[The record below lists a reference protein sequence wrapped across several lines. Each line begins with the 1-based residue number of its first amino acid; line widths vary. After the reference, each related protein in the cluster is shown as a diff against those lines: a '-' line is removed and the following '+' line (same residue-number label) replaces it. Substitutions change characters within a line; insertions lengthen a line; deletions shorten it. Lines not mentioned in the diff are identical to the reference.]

1 MSEIVLEVDNLSKK
15 YKKVDAVKGIS
26 FKVERG
32 QIFGILGPNG
42 SGKTTTL
49 AILLGILKAN
59 NGSFSWFGN
68 GMEAANR
75 KRIGALLETPNFY
88 PYLNAIDNLKIV
100 AKIKEIPDPIPAIES
115 ALAKVELSERAKSKF
130 KTYSLGMKQ
139 RLAIAAALLSDPEV
153 LVLDEP
159 TNGLDPMGIVDVRRI
174 ILGLKEEGKTIVVA
188 SHILDEMEK
197 ICTDVI
203 IMRKGNMIREGKLKE
218 IIQDKEHI
226 FIRSGELPRIKELL
240 GMDLLRV
247 VDEQDSLIE
256 FTSNLSSLEINKKL
270 ASAHIYCEEIFVKKQ
285 SLEQSFLSH
294 IEA

>member
-1 MSEIVLEVDNLSKK
+1 MSEIILEVTDLDKK
-15 YKKVDAVKGIS
+15 YKKVHALGGIS
-26 FKVERG
+26 FRVERG

-59 NGSFSWFGN
+59 KGTFSWFGN
-68 GMEAANR
+68 GTDATNR

-100 AKIKEIPDPIPAIES
+100 AKIKELSDPMPAIDH
-115 ALAKVELSERAKSKF
+115 ALAKVGLTERAKSKF

-159 TNGLDPMGIVDVRRI
+159 TNGLDPMGIVDVRR
-174 ILGLKEEGKTIVVA
+174 LLLSLKEEGKTIVIA

-203 IMRKGNMIREGKLKE
+203 IMRKGKVLNEGKLAD
-218 IIQDKEHI
+218 IIRDKEHI
-226 FIRSGELPRIKELL
+226 FVRSRELERIKSLL
-240 GMDLLRV
+240 GTDLQRLV
-247 VDEQDSLIE
+247 SEQDSLIE
-256 FTSNLSSLEINKKL
+256 FTSDLSSQEINKRL
-270 ASAHIYCEEIFVKKQ
+270 ADSGVYCEEIFVKKQ

>member
-1 MSEIVLEVDNLSKK
+1 MSEIILEVTDLDKK
-15 YKKVDAVKGIS
+15 YKKVHALGGIS
-26 FKVERG
+26 FQVERG

-59 NGSFSWFGN
+59 KGAFSWFGN
-68 GMEAANR
+68 GTEAVNR

-100 AKIKEIPDPIPAIES
+100 AKIKEISDPMPAIES
-115 ALAKVELSERAKSKF
+115 ALAKVGLSERAKSKF

-139 RLAIAAALLSDPEV
+139 RLAIGAALLSDPEV

-159 TNGLDPMGIVDVRRI
+159 TNGLDPMGIVDIRRI
-174 ILGLKEEGKTIVVA
+174 ILGLKEQGKTIVIA

-203 IMRKGNMIREGKLKE
+203 IMRKGKVISEGKLKD
-218 IIQDKEHI
+218 IIQDKEHV
-226 FIRSGELPRIKELL
+226 FIRSSEIAKIRELL
-240 GMDLLRV
+240 GTDLLRV
-247 VDEQDSLIE
+247 VSEQDSLLE
-256 FTSNLSSLEINKKL
+256 FTSNLSSQEINKKL

>member
-1 MSEIVLEVDNLSKK
+1 MSEIILEVTDLDKK
-15 YKKVDAVKGIS
+15 YKKVHALGGIS
-26 FKVERG
+26 FRVERG

-59 NGSFSWFGN
+59 KGTFSWFGN
-68 GMEAANR
+68 GTDATNR

-100 AKIKEIPDPIPAIES
+100 AKIKELSDPMPAIDH
-115 ALAKVELSERAKSKF
+115 ALAKVGLTERAKSKF

-159 TNGLDPMGIVDVRRI
+159 TNGLDPMGIVDVRR
-174 ILGLKEEGKTIVVA
+174 LLLSLKEEGKTIVIA

-203 IMRKGNMIREGKLKE
+203 IMRKGKVLNEGKLAD
-218 IIQDKEHI
+218 IIRDKEHV
-226 FIRSGELPRIKELL
+226 FVRSRELERIKALL
-240 GMDLLRV
+240 GTDLQRLV
-247 VDEQDSLIE
+247 SEQDSLIE
-256 FTSNLSSLEINKKL
+256 FTSDLSSQEINKRL
-270 ASAHIYCEEIFVKKQ
+270 ADAGVYCEEIFVKKQ

>member
-1 MSEIVLEVDNLSKK
+1 MSDIILEVTDLDKK
-15 YKKVDAVKGIS
+15 YKKVHALGGIS

-59 NGSFSWFGN
+59 KGTFSWFGN
-68 GMEAANR
+68 GTEAANR

-100 AKIKEIPDPIPAIES
+100 AKIKEIQDPIPAIEN
-115 ALAKVELSERAKSKF
+115 ALLKVGLSERAKSKF

-139 RLAIAAALLSDPEV
+139 RLAIAGALLSDPEI

-159 TNGLDPMGIVDVRRI
+159 TNGLDPMGIVDVRR
-174 ILGLKEEGKTIVVA
+174 LLLSLKEEGKTIVIA

-203 IMRKGNMIREGKLKE
+203 IMRKGQVIREGKLSE

-226 FIRSGELPRIKELL
+226 FIRSSELARIKDLL
-240 GMDLLRV
+240 GTDLLRLIS
-247 VDEQDSLIE
+247 EQESLME
-256 FTSNLSSLEINKKL
+256 FTCNLSSLEINKKL
-270 ASAHIYCEEIFVKKQ
+270 ASANIYCEEIFVKKQ

>member
-1 MSEIVLEVDNLSKK
+1 MSDIILEVTDLDKK
-15 YKKVDAVKGIS
+15 YKKVHALGGIS

-59 NGSFSWFGN
+59 KGTFSWFGN
-68 GMEAANR
+68 GTDDANR

-88 PYLNAIDNLKIV
+88 PYLNATDNLRIV
-100 AKIKEIPDPIPAIES
+100 AKIKEMPDPMPAIEH
-115 ALAKVELSERAKSKF
+115 ALAKVGLSERAKSKF

-174 ILGLKEEGKTIVVA
+174 ILELKEAGKTIIIA

-203 IMRKGNMIREGKLKE
+203 IMRKGKMIREGKLKE

-226 FIRSGELPRIKELL
+226 FIRSSELPKIKDLL
-240 GMDLLRV
+240 GTDLLHLIS
-247 VDEQDSLIE
+247 EQDSLME

-270 ASAHIYCEEIFVKKQ
+270 ASANIFCEEIFVKKQ

>member
-1 MSEIVLEVDNLSKK
+1 MSDIILEVTDLDKK
-15 YKKVDAVKGIS
+15 YKNVHALGGIS
-26 FKVERG
+26 FKVQRG

-49 AILLGILKAN
+49 AIILGILKAN
-59 NGSFSWFGN
+59 KGTFSWFGN
-68 GMEAANR
+68 GTNDENR
-75 KRIGALLETPNFY
+75 QRIGALLETPNFY

-100 AKIKEIPDPIPAIES
+100 AKIKDLSNPMEAIDE
-115 ALAKVELSERAKSKF
+115 ALAKVGLTERAKSKF

-139 RLAIAAALLSDPEV
+139 RLAIASAILSNPEV

-159 TNGLDPMGIVDVRRI
+159 TNGLDPMGIVDIRRL
-174 ILGLKEEGKTIVVA
+174 ILKLKEEGKTIVIA

-203 IMRKGNMIREGKLKE
+203 IMRKGKIIREGKLGE

-226 FIRSGELPRIKELL
+226 FIRSSELSQVKNLL
-240 GMDLLRV
+240 GSNILRIV
-247 VDEQDSLIE
+247 SEQNSIME
-256 FTSNLSSLEINKKL
+256 FTSDLSSLEINRKL
-270 ASAHIYCEEIFVKKQ
+270 ALANIYCEEIFVKNQ

>member
-1 MSEIVLEVDNLSKK
+1 MSEIILEVTDLDKK
-15 YKKVDAVKGIS
+15 YKKVHALGGIS
-26 FKVERG
+26 FRVERG

-59 NGSFSWFGN
+59 KGTFSWFGN
-68 GMEAANR
+68 GTDATNR

-100 AKIKEIPDPIPAIES
+100 AKIKELSDPMPAIDH
-115 ALAKVELSERAKSKF
+115 ALAKVGLTERAKSKF

-159 TNGLDPMGIVDVRRI
+159 TNGLDPMGIVDVRR
-174 ILGLKEEGKTIVVA
+174 LLLSLKEEGKTIVIA

-203 IMRKGNMIREGKLKE
+203 IMRKGKVLNEGKLAD
-218 IIQDKEHI
+218 IIRDKEHV
-226 FIRSGELPRIKELL
+226 FVRSRELERIKALL
-240 GMDLLRV
+240 GTDLQRLV
-247 VDEQDSLIE
+247 SEQDSLIE
-256 FTSNLSSLEINKKL
+256 FTSDLSSQEINKLL
-270 ASAHIYCEEIFVKKQ
+270 ADAGVYCEEIFVKKQ

>member
-1 MSEIVLEVDNLSKK
+1 MSDIILEVTDLDKR
-15 YKKVDAVKGIS
+15 YKDVHALGGIS
-26 FKVERG
+26 FKVKRG

-59 NGSFSWFGN
+59 KGTFSWFGN
-68 GMEAANR
+68 GTDDANR

-88 PYLNAIDNLKIV
+88 PYLNAIDNLRIV
-100 AKIKEIPDPIPAIES
+100 AKIKDIQDPMPAIEE
-115 ALAKVELSERAKSKF
+115 ALEKVGLSERAKSKF
-130 KTYSLGMKQ
+130 RTYSLGMKQ
-139 RLAIAAALLSDPEV
+139 RLAIASALLSNPEV

-159 TNGLDPMGIVDVRRI
+159 TNGLDPMGIVDIRRL
-174 ILGLKEEGKTIVVA
+174 ILQLKEEGKTIVIA

-203 IMRKGNMIREGKLKE
+203 IMRKGKVIRDGKLDD
-218 IIQDKEHI
+218 ITQDKEHI
-226 FIRSGELPRIKELL
+226 FIRSAELSRIREILGSNILRLVKEQNSV
-240 GMDLLRV
+240 M
-247 VDEQDSLIE
+247 E
-256 FTSNLSSLEINKKL
+256 FTSDLSSFEINKKL
-270 ASAHIYCEEIFVKKQ
+270 ALASVYCEEIFVKNQ

>member
-1 MSEIVLEVDNLSKK
+1 MSEIILEVTDLDKK
-15 YKKVDAVKGIS
+15 YKNVHALGGIS
-26 FKVERG
+26 FKVQRG

-59 NGSFSWFGN
+59 KGTFSWFGN
-68 GMEAANR
+68 GTNDENR
-75 KRIGALLETPNFY
+75 LRIGALLETPNFY
-88 PYLNAIDNLKIV
+88 PYLSAIDNLKIV
-100 AKIKEIPDPIPAIES
+100 AKIKDLQNPMEAIND
-115 ALAKVELSERAKSKF
+115 ALAKVGLTERAKSKF

-139 RLAIAAALLSDPEV
+139 RLAIASALISNPEV

-159 TNGLDPMGIVDVRRI
+159 TNGLDPMGIVDIRRL
-174 ILGLKEEGKTIVVA
+174 ILKLRDEGKTIVIA

-203 IMRKGNMIREGKLKE
+203 IMRKGMVIREGKLAE
-218 IIQDKEHI
+218 IIHDKEHI
-226 FIRSGELPRIKELL
+226 FIHSEELSRIK
-240 GMDLLRV
+240 DLLVADILRIV
-247 VDEQDSLIE
+247 SEQNNVME
-256 FTSNLSSLEINKKL
+256 FTSDLSSFEINKKL
-270 ASAHIYCEEIFVKKQ
+270 ALANIYCEEIFVKKQ